1 MGLFDF
7 AKDVGRQ
14 LFDTDAEAADTIK
27 EHLEIRT
34 SGISNIEVEYD
45 DGVATICGDCIN
57 QATKDHAVLMVGN
70 IKGVEKVIADDL
82 RVSPS
87 PAKAPVKESAEVPA
101 AEPAAKAAGEDAPEE
116 EYDFYEIVSG
126 DTLGKIAERY
136 YGKASEYM
144 RIFEANREIIEDPDR
159 IYPGQKIRIPK
170 SS

>member
-14 LFDTDAEAADTIK
+14 LFDTDAEAADNIK

-57 QATKDHAVLMVGN
+57 QATKDKAVLMVGN

-82 RVSPS
+82 RVPP
-87 PAKAPVKESAEVPA
+87 PAKEEK
-101 AEPAAKAAGEDAPEE
+101 PEE
-116 EYDFYEIVSG
+116 KSEIYEIVSG
-126 DTLGKIAERY
+126 DTLGKIADRF
-136 YGKASEYM
+136 YGKPSEYM

-159 IYPGQKIRIPK
+159 IYPGQKIRIPLD
-170 SS
+170 